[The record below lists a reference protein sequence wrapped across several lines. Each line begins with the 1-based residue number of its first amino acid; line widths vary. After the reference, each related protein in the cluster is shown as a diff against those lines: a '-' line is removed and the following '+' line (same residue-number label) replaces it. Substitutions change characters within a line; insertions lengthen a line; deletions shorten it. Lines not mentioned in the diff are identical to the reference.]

1 MKKFIFDTWHGTFFI
16 LLLVTILLFV
26 LSLFFLSTTF
36 FALVSIAVFLV
47 APVISIIGWIISLLK
62 LKLGRAVVQFF
73 LFILW
78 LITFFVLILA
88 RVVGNGAVEVLMD
101 GSAMVL
107 FSQNTFLV

>member
-1 MKKFIFDTWHGTFFI
+1 LAWNIFYTFISKYIVVCVIFLFIFNNNIFRISNVSCFF
-16 LLLVTILLFV
+16 
-26 LSLFFLSTTF
+26 
-36 FALVSIAVFLV
+36 V

-62 LKLGRAVVQFF
+62 RKWGRAVVQFF

-107 FSQNTFLV
+107 FSQNTFFV

>member
-26 LSLFFLSTTF
+26 SFSFSYSKTIYF
-36 FALVSIAVFLV
+36 ELVTLAVFFV

-62 LKLGRAVVQFF
+62 RKWGRAVVQFF

-78 LITFFVLILA
+78 FITFFMLILA
-88 RVVGNGAVEVLMD
+88 RILAEAIFEVLN
-101 GSAMVL
+101 A
-107 FSQNTFLV
+107 N